1 MADKDPTITLH
12 EFRQL
17 LVSLLTN
24 QKPAQVEFIG
34 TQPVKLVRP
43 ACARDI
49 VPYRPV
55 TVDSQTIPKKILDA
69 NPARVTAVIRNLS
82 TTDTIIVGGSDGNAP
97 GLTSAG
103 DPIGLPVKP
112 GEALSLDMTGE
123 VWAIMQNIACKV
135 SPTEI
140 VSQISQDSK

>member
-1 MADKDPTITLH
+1 MADKDPTIPLS
-12 EFRQL
+12 ELRQL

-34 TQPVKLVRP
+34 TQPVKLARP
-43 ACARDI
+43 ASARDI

-55 TVDSQTIPKKILDA
+55 LVDSKTIPKKILDA
-69 NPARVTAVIRNLS
+69 NPARVSAIIRNLS
-82 TTDTIIVGGSDGNAP
+82 TTDNVIVGGADGNAP
-97 GLTSAG
+97 GLTTGG

-123 VWAIMQNIACKV
+123 VWAIMQNIACNV